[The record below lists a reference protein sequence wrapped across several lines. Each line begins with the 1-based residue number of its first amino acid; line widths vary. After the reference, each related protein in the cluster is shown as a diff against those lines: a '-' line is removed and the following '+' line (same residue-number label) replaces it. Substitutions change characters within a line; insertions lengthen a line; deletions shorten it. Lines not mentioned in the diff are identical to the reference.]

1 MQNFIQ
7 VPAALLESLA
17 HLPYFDQES
26 FLAVHAQAQA
36 PVSIRLN
43 PHKNHPLP
51 AESQPVA
58 WCENGF
64 YLPSRPVFTLD
75 PLFHAGCY
83 YVQEASSMFIDF
95 LLKNLLEIDTP
106 IRALDLCAAPGG
118 KSTLLQAALPEG
130 SLLVSNE
137 VIKARSGILA
147 ENLSKWGATNTVV
160 TSNDPS
166 DFGRLSGWFDLL
178 LVDAPCSGSG
188 MFRKDAD
195 AIAEWSEE
203 NVTLCSQRQQ
213 RILADVLPTLKENG
227 LLIYATCSYSEAE
240 NEQIVDWLID
250 EFEMQPVAVPIPSE
264 WGIVF
269 TQTPK
274 HAAGVYR
281 FFPHLVRGEGLFVAC
296 LRKTQPEDETHH
308 RSRQKPAKLDTKM
321 LGKWLNTHESLSFM
335 PLQEA
340 VLAVPSAL
348 EADIKCLADNF
359 YLRKAGVRLGE
370 LTAKEL
376 IPAHELAV
384 STCLSDDC
392 LRIDLSKEQAL
403 AYLRREHFDLET
415 DVRGWAVVCY
425 ENIPLGWVKALP
437 NRFNN
442 YYPKEWRILMQ

>member
-1 MQNFIQ
+1 MQNSIQ

-17 HLPYFDQES
+17 HLPYFETEP

-43 PHKNHPLP
+43 PHKNYLLP
-51 AESQPVA
+51 DAAQPVA

-95 LLKNLLEIDTP
+95 LLKNLLETETP

-147 ENLSKWGATNTVV
+147 ENLSKWGASNTVV

-166 DFGRLSGWFDLL
+166 DFGRLTGWFDLL

-188 MFRKDAD
+188 MFRKDTD

-250 EFEMQPVAVPIPSE
+250 EFEMQPVTVPIPSE

-274 HAAGVYR
+274 NQAGVYR

-296 LRKTQPEDETHH
+296 LRKTQPEDEAQH
-308 RSRQKPAKLDTKM
+308 RSRQKPAKLDTK
-321 LGKWLNTHESLSFM
+321 LLRKWLSDEQLSFM

-340 VLAVPSAL
+340 VLAVPADL

-384 STCLSDDC
+384 STCLAEDC
-392 LRIDLSKEQAL
+392 TRIDLTKEQAI
-403 AYLRREHFDLET
+403 AYLRRDNFELDT
-415 DVRGWAVVCY
+415 NVRGWAVVCY
-425 ENIPLGWVKALP
+425 ENVPLGWVKALP